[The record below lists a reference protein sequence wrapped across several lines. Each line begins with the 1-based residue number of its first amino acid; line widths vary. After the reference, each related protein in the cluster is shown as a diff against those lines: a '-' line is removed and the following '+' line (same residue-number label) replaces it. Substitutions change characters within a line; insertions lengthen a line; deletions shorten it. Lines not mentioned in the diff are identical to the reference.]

1 MGAVLGVPTLSYLPY
16 AFFNIA
22 SPLIG
27 LAYGFT
33 GFKIT
38 KLDQGQHADAAL
50 ESQALEHAHAPSE
63 EDH

>member
-38 KLDQGQHADAAL
+38 KLDEGQHADAVL
-50 ESQALEHAHAPSE
+50 ESQVREGEDAPSE
-63 EDH
+63 EDY